1 MIQLHQIYSTP
12 SGKLLKITDIKES
25 GFHHL
30 KEIDANGKLVQ
41 ERRNRAGHVVYRTSF
56 VYSEEIIHSFK
67 KQKA

>member
-41 ERRNRAGHVVYRTSF
+41 ERRNRAGHVVYRTAF
-56 VYSEEIIHSFK
+56 VYS
-67 KQKA
+67 

>member
-1 MIQLHQIYSTP
+1 MIQLNQIYSTP

-41 ERRNRAGHVVYRTSF
+41 ERRNRAGHVVYRTAF
-56 VYSEEIIHSFK
+56 VYSEEIINSFK

>member
-56 VYSEEIIHSFK
+56 VYSEEIINSFK